1 MLLKIDEN
9 SPNRSG
15 KTSSGKHAHG
25 AVAGL
30 LSFVALQSLFPATT
44 AAIAWIETLN
54 NFPTKQWM
62 QTRT

>member
-25 AVAGL
+25 AVAGP

-44 AAIAWIETLN
+44 AANCLDRDFEQLSNKTMDAN
-54 NFPTKQWM
+54 
-62 QTRT
+62 